1 MAEPVLNANQ
11 CDCLDKVLQ
20 SIAYTRELINK
31 CKDCGLDMDRMDAE
45 LEMQK
50 KLAEGLKR
58 NFAPNRP

>member
-1 MAEPVLNANQ
+1 MAEPVLNENQ
-11 CDCLDKVLQ
+11 CQCLDKVLQ

-58 NFAPNRP
+58 NFAPSRP